1 MWVAVERV
9 RVEVGRDW
17 AEQEM
22 AQEEYVAAALEG
34 RLEQVRLV
42 AEEREGM
49 EAVQQV
55 QGRREAEVMVV
66 AQEVAN
72 EVVAQMAGEGG

>member
-1 MWVAVERV
+1 M
-9 RVEVGRDW
+9 VEV
-17 AEQEM
+17 AP
-22 AQEEYVAAALEG
+22 EEYVAAALEG
-34 RLEQVRLV
+34 GLEQVRLV
-42 AEEREGM
+42 AEEREAM